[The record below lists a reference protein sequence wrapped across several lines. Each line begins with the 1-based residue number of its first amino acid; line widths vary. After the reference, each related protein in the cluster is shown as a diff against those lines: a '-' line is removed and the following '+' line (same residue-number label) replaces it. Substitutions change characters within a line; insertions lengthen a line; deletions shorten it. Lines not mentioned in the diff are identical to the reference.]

1 MNSKNRS
8 KWLGFGLGIL
18 TMLTTALAYSEG
30 PLVIAHRGASGYLP
44 EHTIAAKAM
53 AYAMGADYLEQD
65 VVMTKDNYLVVL
77 HDHFL
82 DEVTDVQTK
91 FKDRKRPDGR
101 YYVIDFTLDEIRTLN
116 VSERY
121 SVRAGKKVPV
131 FPNRFPLNQSRFKV
145 HTLSEEIELIQGLN
159 QSTGKSVGLYTEVK
173 SPSFHLEEG
182 KDLSLEVL
190 KVLKAYGYTEKSHKA
205 YFQSFEIGD
214 LKRVATKLLPAL
226 NMQINLVQL
235 MGDDEYY
242 DAILTKQGILELAQY
257 VDGIGP
263 SIGMIVDNASLADH
277 LEISNL
283 VNDAHSAGL
292 VVHPY
297 TFRRDTGAIPAYA
310 NSYEQL
316 LDIFFN
322 RVKVDGVFT
331 DFTDLTVQF
340 VKKNRAVD

>member
-1 MNSKNRS
+1 MNNKKRS
-8 KWLGFGLGIL
+8 KLVAIGLGIV
-18 TMLTTALAYSEG
+18 TMLTMSSAYSEA

-53 AYAMGADYLEQD
+53 AYAMGADYIEQD
-65 VVMTKDNYLVVL
+65 VVMTKDNHLVVL

-121 SVRAGKKVPV
+121 SIKAGHKVPV
-131 FPNRFPLNQSRFKV
+131 FPDRFPLNESRFRV

-159 QSTGKSVGLYTEVK
+159 KSTGKSVGLYTEVK

-190 KVLKAYGYTEKSHKA
+190 KILKAYGYIKKSDKA

-214 LKRVATKLLPAL
+214 LNRVATKLLPAL
-226 NMQINLVQL
+226 NMEVKLVQL
-235 MGDDEYY
+235 MNENEYY
-242 DAILTKQGILELAQY
+242 DAILTKQGILDLAQY

-263 SIGMIVDNASLADH
+263 SLGMIVDNNSLAEK
-277 LEISNL
+277 LKISRL
-283 VNDAHSAGL
+283 VSDAHAAGL

-297 TFRRDTGAIPAYA
+297 TFRREAGAIPAYA
-310 NSYEQL
+310 SSYEHL
-316 LDIFFN
+316 LDIFLN
-322 RVKVDGVFT
+322 RAKVDGLFT

-340 VKKNRAVD
+340 VKKNTVVN